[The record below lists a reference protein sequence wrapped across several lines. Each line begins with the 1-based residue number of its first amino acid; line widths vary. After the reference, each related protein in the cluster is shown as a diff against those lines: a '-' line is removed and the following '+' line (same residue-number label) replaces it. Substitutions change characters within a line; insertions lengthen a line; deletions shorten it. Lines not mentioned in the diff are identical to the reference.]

1 MHCPMR
7 RKRPTRDSDFS
18 AIVVPSMHGS
28 GYLDYTVESHA
39 SKCLSVMDQFRRQEV
54 LCDLVLHVAH
64 KDTVV
69 DFKVHKVV
77 LASCSSYFRAMFTS
91 HFREFAASE
100 VTLRDVCPQV
110 VGRLIEFAYTARITV
125 GEKCVLHVLL
135 GAMRYQVEDVAKACC
150 DFLTK
155 HLEPSNVIGIARFAE
170 EIGCTELLQK
180 SREYINTHFCQVTK
194 EEEFL
199 NLSHCQLLEL
209 ISHESLKVLC
219 ESEVYKACTDWVR
232 SDMEVR
238 SQYLHALLNAMH
250 IYALPPKFLKNQ
262 LQSCPILSKAN
273 SCKDFLSKIFQDMT
287 LRKVPPP
294 PLRGCQL
301 IYVAGGYRQQSL
313 PTLEAY
319 DPRRNLWIPLADMEA
334 PCSGLG
340 ACTLFG
346 LLYTV
351 GGRNLSLQN
360 NVESSALSCYN
371 PMTNQWRQRESL
383 NTPRNRVGVA
393 EVDGC
398 IYAVGGSQGSTHH
411 STVERWDPETN
422 RWAYISPMSVARLGA
437 GVTGY
442 GGALY
447 VVGGFDG
454 QNRWNSAEKYQ
465 PETNTWVQLAPM
477 GTVRS
482 GLGLVCI
489 GSYMYAI
496 GGYDGLRQLSLV
508 ERYNISRNVW
518 DVRAPMEQCRS
529 AHGVA
534 VYSGRIYVFG
544 GFNQHGFLS
553 SVECYCPERNEWA
566 TVTQMSM
573 GRSGMGVAVTME
585 PCPGSLPELE
595 DEQQQQ
601 QQQQQEEGA
610 GVR

>member
-1 MHCPMR
+1 MHCPIR
-7 RKRPTRDSDFS
+7 RRRPTRESDFS
-18 AIVVPSMHGS
+18 AIVVPSMRGS
-28 GYLDYTVESHA
+28 GYMDYTVESHA
-39 SKCLSVMDQFRRQEV
+39 SKCMSAMDQFRRQEA
-54 LCDLVLHVAH
+54 LCDLVLHVAY
-64 KDTVV
+64 KDTVI

-91 HFREFAASE
+91 NFRECTAPE
-100 VTLRDVCPQV
+100 VTLRDVCPEV
-110 VGRLIEFAYTARITV
+110 VGRLIDFAYTARITV
-125 GEKCVLHVLL
+125 GERCVLHMLL
-135 GAMRYQVEDVAKACC
+135 AAMRYQVEDVAKACC

-170 EIGCTELLQK
+170 EIGCTELYQR
-180 SREYINTHFCQVTK
+180 SQEYINTHFSEVTK
-194 EEEFL
+194 EEEFFS
-199 NLSHCQLLEL
+199 LSHCQLLEL

-232 SDMEVR
+232 SDMEPR

-287 LRKVPPP
+287 LRKAPPA
-294 PLRGCQL
+294 PLRGSQL
-301 IYVAGGYRQQSL
+301 IYVAGGYNGGYKRQSL
-313 PTLEAY
+313 STLEAY
-319 DPRRNLWIPLADMEA
+319 DPRRNMWIQLADMGE

-360 NVESSALSCYN
+360 NAESSTLCCYN
-371 PMTNQWRQRESL
+371 PMTNQWSPREPL

-411 STVERWDPETN
+411 NTVERWDPETN
-422 RWAYISPMSVARLGA
+422 RWTYVSPMSVARLGA
-437 GVTGY
+437 GVAGC

-465 PETNTWVQLAPM
+465 PDANAWTQLAPM
-477 GTVRS
+477 SSVRS
-482 GLGLVCI
+482 GLGVVCS
-489 GSYMYAI
+489 GSYLYAI
-496 GGYDGLRQLSLV
+496 GGYDGDRQLASV
-508 ERYNISRNVW
+508 ERYHISRNVW
-518 DVRAPMEQCRS
+518 EPRAPMQHSRS

-534 VYSGRIYVFG
+534 VYAGRIYVFG

-553 SVECYCPERNEWA
+553 SVECYCPERNEWL
-566 TVTQMSM
+566 TVTQMPM
-573 GRSGMGVAVTME
+573 GRSGMGVTVTME

-595 DEQQQQ
+595 EE
-601 QQQQQEEGA
+601 EEGGA
-610 GVR
+610 AR